1 MDKFIYSD
9 TGLKMKFGSYRMWY
23 QNISNYINTTNGIT
37 GRAGWVGNFALSSA
51 GSKVLGLGLNGSSA
65 IQWGRQYNTGVWLA
79 AHPITPR
86 WVGFNGRYSSST
98 SFTNLMMQIQSTSS
112 IEDWMT
118 NTSTV
123 PSYEGNGNENNSFYP
138 INHSHLTCGSL
149 YAGLNTSNSEFGY
162 VGSYDIAQYQ
172 WSPDATKLN
181 LGLQDGVVDT
191 SNGQVTSGGSSSRI
205 TEGLIISRVQHYK
218 PTGWPSQDSGV
229 SFNINSFEPTGNI
242 TAATNSTT
250 VSGSGTTFTADILP
264 GDQLYSEEG
273 DDQTPTWIGTVA
285 SIASD
290 TSLTLRSNAAV
301 ATSGDGTWS
310 VISSRVKKAGDNA
323 PNQSLIFSGNSVAAG
338 LSVGNGGVI
347 ANRISNQFDTP
358 GNNVIRAGNA
368 GYDRYNFA
376 FRISKRTYNQT
387 PLLNTRGE
395 ITPVSRP
402 DDARKVVM
410 PKMGDLS
417 EFQGQIMNVDVT
429 RLNPKTHIERSIS
442 VVGSQINI

>member
-1 MDKFIYSD
+1 
-9 TGLKMKFGSYRMWY
+9 
-23 QNISNYINTTNGIT
+23 
-37 GRAGWVGNFALSSA
+37 LS
-51 GSKVLGLGLNGSSA
+51 
-65 IQWGRQYNTGVWLA
+65 
-79 AHPITPR
+79 AHPTTPR
-86 WVGFNGRYSSST
+86 WVGWNGRYSSS
-98 SFTNLMMQIQSTSS
+98 SGFSNHMMQIQNGGS
-112 IEDWMT
+112 IESWMS
-118 NTSTV
+118 NISTI
-123 PSYEGNGNENNSFYP
+123 PSYEGGGSENNSFYP

-162 VGSYDIAQYQ
+162 VGAYDVAQYQ
-172 WSPDATKLN
+172 WSPSNTKLDI
-181 LGLQDGVVDT
+181 GLQDGVVDA
-191 SNGQVTSGGSSSRI
+191 SNGEITSGGTGSRV

-218 PTGWPSQDSGV
+218 PTGWPGQDGGV
-229 SFNINSFEPTGNI
+229 SFNINSFEPAGNI
-242 TAATNSTT
+242 TAATNSST
-250 VSGSGTTFTADILP
+250 VTGSSTVFTRDILP

-273 DDQTPTWIGTVA
+273 NDATPVWIGTVA
-285 SIASD
+285 SVASD
-290 TSLTLRSNAAV
+290 TSLTLRSNSNG

-323 PNQSLIFSGNSVAAG
+323 PNASLIFSGNSQASG
-338 LSVGNGGVI
+338 LSVTSGGVL
-347 ANRISNQFDTP
+347 ANRISNDFAVP
-358 GNNVIRAGNA
+358 GNNVIRSNRA

-395 ITPVSRP
+395 ITPVSTP
-402 DDARKVVM
+402 NDARKVMM